1 LKRVNLKDEL
11 RYLFEYRRKE
21 RADRQA
27 MEEYQREEGHKAGKI
42 EGHKEGKI
50 EGHKE
55 GKIEGKIET
64 AKNLKAMGIAIE
76 QIMLATGLTADE
88 ISKL

>member
-50 EGHKE
+50 EG
-55 GKIEGKIET
+55 KIET

-88 ISKL
+88 IGQL